1 MPLMQTASTFFT
13 AFIWWMSVWP
23 IRLSA
28 ASMRM
33 PMPAPK

>member
-1 MPLMQTASTFFT
+1 MPLMQTARTFFT
-13 AFIWWMSVWP
+13 AFIRWMSLWP

-28 ASMRM
+28 ANIRM